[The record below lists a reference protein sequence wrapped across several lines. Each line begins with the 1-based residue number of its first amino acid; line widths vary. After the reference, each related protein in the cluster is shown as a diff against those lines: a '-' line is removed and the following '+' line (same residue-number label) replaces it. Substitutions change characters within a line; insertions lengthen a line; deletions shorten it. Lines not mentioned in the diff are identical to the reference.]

1 MCGDGLFKMEKCC
14 PLSLSLSLSA
24 SQMFIQVAKEVGGTC
39 NLAPIQHLDLLVRDW
54 NLSGAYG
61 ADAGQE
67 YLGEIT
73 QDLEVSAEQPLVL
86 EALRASG
93 TRCYLLSPS
102 ADLDEDFRQC
112 LCEYVTS
119 VVHSAGTHVRTDR
132 AGQML
137 MGAQLAAKIK
147 GVSRYWKTQRYD
159 FSSPM
164 KDRDL
169 QSMSSC
175 LRVKP
180 LEIPRRLEGK
190 CQELLERCRGELRGE
205 DPQKQAALEELKKEL
220 DKQMAEFL
228 PRYEQRFKMAAMIE
242 EENRKAVEASRRKYE
257 QFVQQL
263 NRGHQSM
270 HRCLSVKPAEMQRR
284 LEGKRQELLERC
296 RGELR
301 GEDPQKQAALEEL
314 KKELDKQMDEFLTA
328 YGQHFKV
335 KKMAEMREKA
345 NRGAVEAARRKYGLF
360 VKQLDRG
367 HQSMSSCL
375 RVKPLEMQRRQEGKR
390 QELLKR
396 CRGELRGEDPQKQ
409 AALEELKQ
417 ELDKQMDQ
425 FLSAYGQRFKVKK
438 AEWLVLYI
446 GPSPAASARRARAR
460 PHWPVHLPISKRLR
474 PIGYP
479 FRRWDGGS
487 KGFWDL

>member
-1 MCGDGLFKMEKCC
+1 MFS
-14 PLSLSLSLSA
+14 LSLSLSFSA

-39 NLAPIQHLDLLVRDW
+39 NLAPIQCLDLLVRDW
-54 NLSGAYG
+54 QLSGAYG

-93 TRCYLLSPS
+93 TRCYLLPHPGTQFTRSRAGTP
-102 ADLDEDFRQC
+102 DDMDEDFRQY
-112 LCEYVTS
+112 LCDYVTS
-119 VVHSAGTHVRTDR
+119 VVHSAGTHVRMER
-132 AGQML
+132 AGQVPT
-137 MGAQLAAKIK
+137 GAQLAARIK
-147 GVSRYWKTQRYD
+147 GVSRYRKTQRYD

-164 KDRDL
+164 KMAEAFAVMRQELNRRAVEATRREYEQFVQELDRDH

-180 LEIPRRLEGK
+180 VEMQRRLEGK
-190 CQELLERCRGELRGE
+190 RQELLERCRGELRGE

-228 PRYEQRFKMAAMIE
+228 PRYEQRFKMAE
-242 EENRKAVEASRRKYE
+242 
-257 QFVQQL
+257 
-263 NRGHQSM
+263 
-270 HRCLSVKPAEMQRR
+270 
-284 LEGKRQELLERC
+284 
-296 RGELR
+296 
-301 GEDPQKQAALEEL
+301 
-314 KKELDKQMDEFLTA
+314 
-328 YGQHFKV
+328 
-335 KKMAEMREKA
+335 MAEMREKA
-345 NRGAVEAARRKYGLF
+345 NRGAVEAARREYGLF

-375 RVKPLEMQRRQEGKR
+375 IVKPLEMKRRQEGKR

-417 ELDKQMDQ
+417 ELGKQMDQ
-425 FLSAYGQRFKVKK
+425 FLSSYGQHFKVKK
-438 AEWLVLYI
+438 AEWLGLYI
-446 GPSPAASARRARAR
+446 GPSPAASACRTWAR

-474 PIGYP
+474 PIGCP